1 MASQRRANPS
11 NDAPSSVTPDGRP
24 LHSVGDALSPLVT
37 CIAVAAGLI
46 AIAATAA
53 LLAGGAVEDG
63 AVVAI
68 VVVSLTALGLC
79 RLVARRISDSIVVPL
94 QALESTLEEALVHV
108 ERDASRDGD
117 ELSRIARLLQQT
129 IGAEAPGDPAAA
141 RAISEKVERLLE
153 VVSAAAA
160 GNLTGNVGFQGDDA
174 VGQVAAGLREFL
186 TDLRGRIA
194 TIGRNAETV
203 AAASQQ
209 LIATAER
216 MTHTASETSEQAIAV
231 SASSQEVSGHVNSA
245 AAATE
250 QMTASI
256 REISGSA
263 AEASRI
269 ASEAV
274 GVASEAGEIVD
285 NLERSSGEIGAVT
298 KLITAIAAQTNLL
311 ALNATI
317 EAARAGEAGAGFAV
331 VATEVKKLAEETA
344 AATAGINEKIVVI
357 QSDTESVTGAIS
369 RIGEI
374 IAKIDGLQSD
384 ISSAV
389 QEQSETTD
397 EIARTVVGAA
407 DGTVE
412 ISRTIGSVA
421 ESARLTSDGASE
433 TEHAAD
439 ALARTANELQA
450 LVARFAV

>member
-11 NDAPSSVTPDGRP
+11 DDAPSSATPEGRP
-24 LHSVGDALSPLVT
+24 LHSVGDGLRPLVT
-37 CIAVAAGLI
+37 GLAVAAGLI
-46 AIAATAA
+46 AIAATVA

-79 RLVARRISDSIVVPL
+79 RLVARHISDSIVGPL
-94 QALESTLEEALVHV
+94 QALESTLEALVHV
-108 ERDASRDGD
+108 EPDASRDGD
-117 ELSRIARLLQQT
+117 ELSRIAQLLQQT
-129 IGAEAPGDPAAA
+129 IAAEAPGDPAAA

-160 GNLTGNVGFQGDDA
+160 GNLTGDVGFQGDDA
-174 VGQVAAGLREFL
+174 VGQVAAGLR
-186 TDLRGRIA
+186 GRIA
-194 TIGRNAETV
+194 TLGRNAETV

-231 SASSQEVSGHVNSA
+231 SASSQEVSGHVNNA

-250 QMTASI
+250 QLTASI